1 MTNKNTSKSIF
12 AYTTLGI
19 QLAVLMV
26 IFVYGGFR
34 LDNYLKTSPLFV
46 ALGAFS
52 GFGIGL
58 YNLIKG
64 LKQMDKAS
72 EKGNDIEDKK
82 NKWL

>member
-19 QLAVLMV
+19 QLAFLMV

-46 ALGAFS
+46 ALGAFL

-58 YNLIKG
+58 YTLMSG
-64 LKQMDKAS
+64 LKQMNKVS
-72 EKGNDIEDKK
+72 EKNTNVEDKK